1 VPRHRTRSQE
11 SASSESAGRLPA
23 VEHERRAL
31 TDLTRVSEMVAGE
44 LSLEVVLR
52 SAMDAAADALN
63 AEACSILLHTSPGR
77 LTFHMV
83 DGPQSQGLTRA
94 ELPVDDSSIAGWV
107 ANHQEPL
114 VLADAYRDSR
124 FNPAY
129 DRRTGFRTRSILC
142 VPLRARGEQVG
153 VVEVLNRR
161 DGKPFDGQDLEFG
174 QAVAGLIAV
183 AICNAKQHEALLK
196 AERLAT
202 IGQTIAGMA
211 HCVKNILNGL
221 QGGSY
226 MIDQEVDPEA
236 GSQTANGWRI
246 VRRNIRFLSNIV
258 MDMLS
263 YAKERKPVRRPCQPD
278 DLYQDVV
285 ELLQDQADERG
296 VTLTTSSR
304 VGEVRLDEAAM
315 KRCLVNLA
323 GNAIDACGEGGGLVE
338 LQDGPAE
345 TAGYVAIRVTDNGC
359 GMAEA
364 DRRRIFDPFFSTK
377 GGKGTGLGLAVA
389 RKIVQEHGGGIEVES
404 SPGRGTVFTLTL
416 PKTPPDQDAGE
427 PANAV

>member
-1 VPRHRTRSQE
+1 MPRNRTRSQE
-11 SASSESAGRLPA
+11 STSAEAAPRPPSI
-23 VEHERRAL
+23 EHDRRAL
-31 TDLTRVSEMVAGE
+31 GDLTRVSEMVAGE
-44 LSLEVVLR
+44 LALDVVLR

-63 AEACSILLHTSPGR
+63 AEACSILLLTSPDQ

-83 DGPQSQGLTRA
+83 DGPQSSGLNRTQ
-94 ELPVDDSSIAGWV
+94 LPIDDGSIAGWV

-114 VLADAYRDSR
+114 LVTDAYQDRR

-153 VVEVLNRR
+153 VIEVLNRR
-161 DGKPFDGQDLEFG
+161 DGLPFDTQDLEFG
-174 QAVAGLIAV
+174 QAVASLIAV
-183 AICNAKQHEALLK
+183 AIHNAKQHEALMK

-226 MIDQEVDPEA
+226 MIDQAVDPEDGTQMA
-236 GSQTANGWRI
+236 DGWRI

-258 MDMLS
+258 LDMLS
-263 YAKERKPVRRPCQPD
+263 YSKERKPVRRPCQLA

-285 ELLQDQADERG
+285 ELLQDQAAERG
-296 VTLTTSSR
+296 VTLTAASQ

-315 KRCLVNLA
+315 KRCLVNLV
-323 GNAIDACGEGGGLVE
+323 GNAIDACGKGGGLVE
-338 LQDGPAE
+338 LHDRPAE
-345 TAGYVAIRVTDNGC
+345 TTGYVAVRVTDNGC
-359 GMAEA
+359 GMAEE
-364 DRRRIFDPFFSTK
+364 DRQRIFDPFFSTK
-377 GGKGTGLGLAVA
+377 GAKGTGLGLAVA
-389 RKIVQEHGGGIEVES
+389 RKIVQEHGGVISAGS

-416 PKTPPDQDAGE
+416 PTTPPDRTED
-427 PANAV
+427 